1 MPYIKQ
7 EQRQKFDIGP
17 EGATMGLY
25 LDDIKGP
32 GQLNYALTFICNE
45 YMKQGHKSYQEIN
58 DIVGALEC
66 CKMEFYRRIAVPYE
80 EIKMKENGDVF

>member
-7 EQRQKFDIGP
+7 DRRDDLTLQLDSPRTPGELNFMLTRQCD
-17 EGATMGLY
+17 
-25 LDDIKGP
+25 
-32 GQLNYALTFICNE
+32 E
-45 YMKQGHKSYQEIN
+45 YMKRGHKSYQEIN

-80 EIKMKENGDVF
+80 EIKMAQNGDVYV